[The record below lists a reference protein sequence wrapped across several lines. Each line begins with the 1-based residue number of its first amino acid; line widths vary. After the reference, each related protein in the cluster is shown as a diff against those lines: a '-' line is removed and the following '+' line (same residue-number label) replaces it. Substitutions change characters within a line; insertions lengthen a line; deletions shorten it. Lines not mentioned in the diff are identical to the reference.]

1 MGCAIL
7 EGMTEPTLTVLG
19 VYRPLISE
27 ETWREQW
34 QVTEDD
40 DATREH
46 FDGLV
51 LIEAVAEGLRGP
63 FDFSKFG
70 QMHPDRPDDPDSM
83 LVGYDEGLLSSD
95 GETLIQR
102 KLDCVRGTGPLRFAV
117 YLHMYDP
124 TRPLQWQYGQVTCP
138 PVQDA
143 PARLM
148 MLMPYTASS

>member
-1 MGCAIL
+1 
-7 EGMTEPTLTVLG
+7 MTEPTLTVIG

-40 DATREH
+40 NATREH

-51 LIEAVAEGLRGP
+51 LIEAVAEGLSGL

-102 KLDCVRGTGPLRFAV
+102 KMDCVRGSEPLRFAV
-117 YLHMYDP
+117 
-124 TRPLQWQYGQVTCP
+124 
-138 PVQDA
+138 
-143 PARLM
+143 
-148 MLMPYTASS
+148 

>member
-1 MGCAIL
+1 
-7 EGMTEPTLTVLG
+7 MTEPTLTVIG

-27 ETWREQW
+27 ETWLEQW

-40 DATREH
+40 NATREH
-46 FDGLV
+46 FDTLV
-51 LIEAVAEGLRGP
+51 LIEAVVEGLSEP
-63 FDFSKFG
+63 IDFSKFG

-102 KLDCVRGTGPLRFAV
+102 KMDCVRGTGPLRFAV
-117 YLHMYDP
+117 YLHMYQP
-124 TRPLQWQYGQVTCP
+124 TRPLQWQYGQITCP

>member
-1 MGCAIL
+1 
-7 EGMTEPTLTVLG
+7 MTEPTLTVIG
-19 VYRPLISE
+19 VSRPLISE

-34 QVTEDD
+34 EVTEDD
-40 DATREH
+40 NATREH

-51 LIEAVAEGLRGP
+51 LIEAVAEGLNDP

-102 KLDCVRGTGPLRFAV
+102 EMDCVRGTGPLRFAA

-124 TRPLQWQYGQVTCP
+124 TRPLQWQYGEVNCP

-148 MLMPYTASS
+148 MLMPYTACS